1 MLPVNY
7 KTVYEVSS
15 LALRDTL
22 RRFPW
27 GELKYVL
34 WLPVYLLS
42 FLMMERVVVTGY
54 WPTQTWLDSHI
65 PFCEW
70 FVIPYCLWYPL
81 LVAVGLWLLRKDRAG
96 FRRYMR
102 FLALTFFLSEVIW
115 LLVPNGQDLRP
126 AVMPRNNPLT
136 RLAASLYAIDTNTNV
151 FPSVH
156 VVGAIGAA
164 WAVRKT
170 PSLRGRNLLRQ
181 AVSLL
186 AFLICLSTLFI
197 KQHAVLDVV
206 SGLVLSLAVGLPLYS
221 HYRFRRFRP
230 AFGRD

>member
-1 MLPVNY
+1 M
-7 KTVYEVSS
+7 SS
-15 LALRDTL
+15 LRNAL

-34 WLPVYLLS
+34 WLPVYLL
-42 FLMMERVVVTGY
+42 FFFVIEHIVVTGY
-54 WPTQTWLDSHI
+54 WPTQTWLDGKI

-81 LVAVGLWLLRKDRAG
+81 LVAVGLWLLWKDREG

-102 FLALTFFLSEVIW
+102 FLAITFFLSELIW

-126 AVMPRNNPLT
+126 AVMPRDHLLT
-136 RLAASLYAIDTNTNV
+136 RLVAELYAIDTNTNV

-170 PSLRGRNLLRQ
+170 PSLRHRPTIRR
-181 AVSLL
+181 AVAVL
-186 AFLICLSTLFI
+186 AALICLSTLFI
-197 KQHAVLDVV
+197 KQHAVLDAA
-206 SGLVLSLAVGLPLYS
+206 SGLGLALAVGVPLYS
-221 HYRFRRFRP
+221 SRRLRHFRAAIERE
-230 AFGRD
+230 

>member
-1 MLPVNY
+1 MRN
-7 KTVYEVSS
+7 
-15 LALRDTL
+15 AL

-42 FLMMERVVVTGY
+42 FFVIERVVVTGY
-54 WPTQTWLDSHI
+54 QPTQTWLDAYI

-81 LVAVGLWLLRKDRAG
+81 LVAVGLWLLWKDREG

-102 FLALTFFLSEVIW
+102 FLALTFFASALIW
-115 LLVPNGQDLRP
+115 FLIPNGQDLRP
-126 AVMPRNNPLT
+126 AVMLRDNPLT
-136 RLAASLYAIDTNTNV
+136 RLVEGLYSIDTNTNV

-164 WAVRKT
+164 WAVKKT
-170 PSLRGRNLLRQ
+170 PSLERRTLLRE
-181 AVSLL
+181 ATAILALL
-186 AFLICLSTLFI
+186 VCLSTLFI
-197 KQHAVLDVV
+197 KQHAVLDVIG
-206 SGLVLSLAVGLPLYS
+206 GLGLALAVGLPLY
-221 HYRFRRFRP
+221 HHGIIRRSRP
-230 AFGRD
+230 AMEQE

>member
-1 MLPVNY
+1 ML
-7 KTVYEVSS
+7 
-15 LALRDTL
+15 
-22 RRFPW
+22 
-27 GELKYVL
+27 
-34 WLPVYLLS
+34 
-42 FLMMERVVVTGY
+42 ERVVVSGY
-54 WPTQTWLDSHI
+54 WSTQTWLDSYI

-81 LVAVGLWLLRKDRAG
+81 LVSVGLWLLWKDREG
-96 FRRYMR
+96 FRRYMC
-102 FLALTFFLSEVIW
+102 FLALTFFLSELIW

-126 AVMPRNNPLT
+126 AVMPRDNPLT
-136 RLAASLYAIDTNTNV
+136 RLVAGLYAIDTNTNV

-170 PSLRGRNLLRQ
+170 PFLRGRNFLRQ

-197 KQHAVLDVV
+197 KQHAMLDVV

>member
-1 MLPVNY
+1 M
-7 KTVYEVSS
+7 SS
-15 LALRDTL
+15 LRNAL

-34 WLPVYLLS
+34 WLPVYLL
-42 FLMMERVVVTGY
+42 FFFVIEHIVVTGY
-54 WPTQTWLDSHI
+54 WPTQTWLDGKI

-81 LVAVGLWLLRKDRAG
+81 LVAVGLWLLRKDREG

-102 FLALTFFLSEVIW
+102 FLAITFFLSELIW

-126 AVMPRNNPLT
+126 ALMPRDHLLT
-136 RLAASLYAIDTNTNV
+136 RLVAELYAIDTNTNV

-164 WAVRKT
+164 WAVRNT
-170 PSLRGRNLLRQ
+170 PSLRHRPAIRR
-181 AVSLL
+181 AVAVL
-186 AFLICLSTLFI
+186 AALICLSTLFI
-197 KQHAVLDVV
+197 KQHAVLDAA
-206 SGLVLSLAVGLPLYS
+206 SGLGLALAVGVPLYS
-221 HYRFRRFRP
+221 SRRLPHFRP
-230 AFGRD
+230 AIERE

>member
-22 RRFPW
+22 HRFPW

-70 FVIPYCLWYPL
+70 FVIPYCLW
-81 LVAVGLWLLRKDRAG
+81 
-96 FRRYMR
+96 
-102 FLALTFFLSEVIW
+102 
-115 LLVPNGQDLRP
+115 
-126 AVMPRNNPLT
+126 
-136 RLAASLYAIDTNTNV
+136 
-151 FPSVH
+151 
-156 VVGAIGAA
+156 
-164 WAVRKT
+164 
-170 PSLRGRNLLRQ
+170 
-181 AVSLL
+181 
-186 AFLICLSTLFI
+186 
-197 KQHAVLDVV
+197 
-206 SGLVLSLAVGLPLYS
+206 LSLI
-221 HYRFRRFRP
+221 HI
-230 AFGRD
+230 